1 MTETFKYRVVLEVEV
16 EAFDA
21 DDAFDK
27 LQDAIGAGENLGVLI
42 SDCEYKPK
50 KR

>member
-1 MTETFKYRVVLEVEV
+1 MENFKFRIILDVEV

-21 DDAFDK
+21 DDAFDMI
-27 LQDAIGAGENLGVLI
+27 QDVFGAGDNMGVLVT
-42 SDCEYKPK
+42 DCEYKPK